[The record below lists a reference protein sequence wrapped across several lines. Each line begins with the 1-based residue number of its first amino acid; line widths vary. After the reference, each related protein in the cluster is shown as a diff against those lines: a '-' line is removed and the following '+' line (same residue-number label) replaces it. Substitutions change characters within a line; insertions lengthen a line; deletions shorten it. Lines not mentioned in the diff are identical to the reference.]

1 MTNVTDETVLNE
13 RKRLAIGYL
22 TMLVGLIVTIVA
34 SVAVHMMEAP
44 EFDEF
49 GNELYS
55 FVPRGWLPV
64 TMAQL
69 GAVTGVMILMGGM
82 WFAHIHLR
90 KMTWSNAMLGALL
103 FSALMLILFAVIPNQ
118 FLTLAQG
125 PLDWSPQKI
134 FVTVPPFLV
143 LGNTIQISYAALKDM
158 LLQGYVVTM
167 LIGIPVLMY
176 QIQERSKKAKNTPPP
191 TPVSDYG
198 RPLRAST
205 NGAATNGVS
214 TNGSG
219 V

>member
-1 MTNVTDETVLNE
+1 MTNVTEEAVMNE

-22 TMLVGLIVTIVA
+22 TIFVGLVVTLA
-34 SVAVHMMEAP
+34 GSFAVHMTEASK
-44 EFDEF
+44 FDELGRERF
-49 GNELYS
+49 PL
-55 FVPRGWLPV
+55 VPRGWIPV
-64 TMAQL
+64 TISQTVAI
-69 GAVTGVMILMGGM
+69 GGVMLVMAGI

-125 PLDWSPQKI
+125 PLDWTAQKV
-134 FVTVPPFLV
+134 FVTIPPFLV
-143 LGNTIQISYAALKDM
+143 LGNEIAISYAALKDM
-158 LLQGYVVTM
+158 LLQGYVVTA

-176 QIQERSKKAKNTPPP
+176 QIQKRSAINKNTPPP

-198 RPLRAST
+198 RPLRVSSSASS
-205 NGAATNGVS
+205 NGASSNG
-214 TNGSG
+214 TG